1 MNLDLILLLVFL
13 ALIALFYFTHKHKF
27 EIQGKIFALYK
38 TNLGLEWM
46 DRTAKKH
53 PKLLKF
59 LAYIGIFIG
68 FFGMIAMFVILIKA
82 TFDLL
87 FIPDSLPALAPVLPG
102 IKIAPGL
109 PTLSFLHWIIS
120 LFIIA
125 IVHEFSHGVIA
136 RVYNVKIKSSGFAFL
151 GPIPAAFVEPDEKKM
166 GKSSVKAQLSILAA
180 GSFSNVLLAILVI
193 LLLIFVSPFTESLLE
208 ERGVIISHVVEKG
221 PLDISGIKLG
231 ENITKVDDAKVGTVE
246 EFFDELSNKK
256 PGQEII
262 LQTDK
267 GASKVVLGEQPK
279 EFLKSREGI
288 GYLGAGISPLSIE
301 YSKEAVDNYGK
312 TFLGFIFWLRQ
323 LFFWIWVISFG
334 VGLFNL
340 LPLGPVD
347 GGRMFF
353 LGMMTFINKEKAM
366 KTWKVITIFL
376 LLLLIINLSP
386 WLMKLFRFI
395 FS

>member
-13 ALIALFYFTHKHKF
+13 VVIAIFYLTHKHKF

-38 TNLGLEWM
+38 TSLGLAWM
-46 DRTAKKH
+46 DKVAKRH
-53 PKLLKF
+53 PRLLKF
-59 LAYIGIFIG
+59 LAYAGIIVGFI
-68 FFGMIAMFVILIKA
+68 GMIAMFVIIIKA
-82 TFDLL
+82 TFDLI
-87 FIPDSLPALAPVLPG
+87 FVPDSLPALAPVLPG

-136 RVYNVKIKSSGFAFL
+136 RVYNIKIKSSGFAFL

-166 GKSSVKAQLSILAA
+166 EKSSVKAQLSILAA

-193 LLLIFVSPFTESLLE
+193 SLLFFVNPFTNSLLE
-208 ERGVIISHVVEKG
+208 GNGVMVSQVVENG
-221 PLDISGIKLG
+221 PLDLSGIQKG
-231 ENITKVDDAKVGTVE
+231 ENITKIDDVKIETTS
-246 EFFDELSNKK
+246 EFFEELSKKK

-267 GASKVVLGEQPK
+267 G
-279 EFLKSREGI
+279 
-288 GYLGAGISPLSIE
+288 GISPLSVE
-301 YSKEAVDNYGK
+301 YSAEAVDRYGK
-312 TFLGFIFWLRQ
+312 IPLDFIFWLRQ
-323 LFFWIWVISFG
+323 LFFWIWVISLG

-347 GGRMFF
+347 GGRMFV
-353 LGMMTFINKEKAM
+353 LGMMTFVSKEKAM
-366 KTWKVITIFL
+366 KAWKAVTFFL
-376 LLLLIINLSP
+376 LLILIINLLP
-386 WLMKLFRFI
+386 WLMKLIRFI
-395 FS
+395 FG